1 MASIA
6 EAVIC
11 ELSKDL
17 PEAEML
23 RTLRTNIEPYIYNH
37 LSQKYYTKLKD
48 HWDTYMPPRHSKY
61 AYVIIERRCHHNFDF
76 VLKNMAWANPNMAI
90 YIFCSDYNEKFV
102 YSLLG
107 DKVKNV
113 NIVQAFTG
121 EGGKE
126 GWPECNRLLCSK
138 DMYSIFHPDTEYILT
153 IQMDVFIRRK
163 ITDDLFVGDY
173 WGAPWAWNEEAAG
186 GGGATVRKVA
196 TMLDICSKHQYHG
209 DPAKEGEDIWFCN
222 KIIEDGY
229 EIKDI
234 EFRAT
239 RIMESLST
247 DDPVLVHQFWTFLS
261 NEADKSFDE
270 FVAYIEQ
277 ILTLDM

>member
-11 ELSKDL
+11 EIAKDL

-48 HWDTYMPPRHSKY
+48 HWDTYMPPLDSKY
-61 AYVIIERRCHHNFDF
+61 AYVIVERRCHPNFDF
-76 VLKNMAWANPNMAI
+76 VLKNIAWANPNMAI
-90 YIFCSDYNEKFV
+90 YVFCSDYNEKFV

-126 GWPECNRLLCSK
+126 GVSDFSKLLCSK
-138 DMYSIFHPDTEYILT
+138 GH
-153 IQMDVFIRRK
+153 V
-163 ITDDLFVGDY
+163 
-173 WGAPWAWNEEAAG
+173 
-186 GGGATVRKVA
+186 
-196 TMLDICSKHQYHG
+196 
-209 DPAKEGEDIWFCN
+209 
-222 KIIEDGY
+222 
-229 EIKDI
+229 
-234 EFRAT
+234 
-239 RIMESLST
+239 
-247 DDPVLVHQFWTFLS
+247 
-261 NEADKSFDE
+261 
-270 FVAYIEQ
+270 
-277 ILTLDM
+277 